1 MALIQDKYYLKNIFL
16 SYSLDPLMVFI
27 KGTDYF
33 QVETIFFFYLG
44 D

>member
-27 KGTDYF
+27 GTDYF